1 MCSCLHMLNHLK
13 EQLGLAKDGN
23 SNRIDRHV
31 TVRLAFID
39 FSNFDNDRSV
49 RSN

>member
-1 MCSCLHMLNHLK
+1 MLNHLK

-31 TVRLAFID
+31 TVRLPFID
-39 FSNFDNDRSV
+39 FSIFHNDRPD